1 PRRSPRSRGRPAR
14 TPPASDRG
22 PRAGGPADPLRHPA
36 PQPRPRMTGPRC
48 PTSATSRAS
57 QAPQGPASY
66 PLLES
71 GRPMDWRRP
80 LEAALD
86 AAVAAG
92 EILRRDFHHAG
103 GARGAGDKAE
113 ADVEAERLI
122 RARLG
127 EAFPGWGYLGEE
139 TGRAPGEPGRP
150 IWLVDPNDGTRD
162 FLAGR
167 RGSAVSI
174 GLLAER

>member
-1 PRRSPRSRGRPAR
+1 ARPPGRALAARRTRRGVPRPAGPLPSSPRTRWGSRRLQSGPRSR
-14 TPPASDRG
+14 PPPGAE
-22 PRAGGPADPLRHPA
+22 
-36 PQPRPRMTGPRC
+36 
-48 PTSATSRAS
+48 
-57 QAPQGPASY
+57 SY

-86 AAVAAG
+86 AALAAG
-92 EILRRDFHHAG
+92 EILRRDFHRAG
-103 GARGAGDKAE
+103 GARGGGDKAE

-122 RARLG
+122 RARLR

-139 TGRAPGEPGRP
+139 TGRAPGEAGRP

-162 FLAGR
+162 YLAGR
-167 RGSAVSI
+167 RGSAVAI
-174 GLLAER
+174 GLLA